1 MWRLSPILATTT
13 NFKVSKQ
20 NIYIAHY
27 AMPLMHSANNHT
39 IHTNEYTHTL
49 FSEMPIPEKNL
60 HHQVDAS
67 SIFTTPPGNLGT

>member
-1 MWRLSPILATTT
+1 
-13 NFKVSKQ
+13 
-20 NIYIAHY
+20 
-27 AMPLMHSANNHT
+27 MPLMHSANNHT